1 MCQETYKTLIKKFY
15 QLYIMPIKTIHNCT
29 CLPTTNVQGKSFK
42 GCVFGSNTD
51 TQCPPS
57 ENPKDLN
64 EVCDDTVRTQWCK
77 IKEKDCGYYNDDN
90 GSQGTDRPRW
100 DFCEYPMKFAQDDKK
115 STSTPLILDKLY
127 YALGVVIFLFVFG
140 GIIPYIFMKLGW
152 IELIEV
158 WVTNLDLLATAL
170 SFRDGLFGT
179 GLFAY
184 LYRLTDQGEVSYWS
198 TLAVNYVALL
208 GVCLVVAHRVYRTK
222 SISHGWAIATIML
235 LVTYLI
241 PNEIIREYV
250 EKTYHI
256 IQKYLGK
263 DKAKSSGGAILH
275 QRFETAIPIIVG
287 LLIATGFL
295 LLEKFIIRVQLHHI
309 ERFAEYI
316 LKPMNLKNIRVEF
329 ETCVKERTK
338 H

>member
-1 MCQETYKTLIKKFY
+1 
-15 QLYIMPIKTIHNCT
+15 MPIKTIHNCT

-51 TQCPPS
+51 TKCPPT
-57 ENPKDLN
+57 ENPRDLN
-64 EVCDDTVRTQWCK
+64 EACDDKVRTQWCHV
-77 IKEKDCGYYNDDN
+77 KEKECGYYNDEGGD

-100 DFCEYPMKFAQDDKK
+100 DFCEFDLAYVQDDKK
-115 STSTPLILDKLY
+115 STSTPLILDKTY
-127 YALGVVIFLFVFG
+127 YILGLFVFLFVFG
-140 GIIPYIFMKLGW
+140 GVIPYIFVKLGW
-152 IELIEV
+152 IDMVEV

-184 LYRLTDQGEVSYWS
+184 LYRLTDQGPVSYWS
-198 TLAVNYVALL
+198 SLIINYVALL
-208 GVCLVVAHRVYRTK
+208 GVSLVVAHRVYRTK

-250 EKTYHI
+250 EKTYYA

-263 DKAKSSGGAILH
+263 DEAKSSAGMIPH
-275 QRFETAIPIIVG
+275 QRLETSVPIVVG
-287 LLIATGFL
+287 LLVAIAFL
-295 LLEKFIIRVQLHHI
+295 LLEKFIISSQLHHI
-309 ERFAEYI
+309 EKLAERF
-316 LKPMNLKNIRVEF
+316 LKPLNLKNVPVEF
-329 ETCVKERTK
+329 ETKVKKRTK

>member
-1 MCQETYKTLIKKFY
+1 
-15 QLYIMPIKTIHNCT
+15 MPIKTIHNCT

-51 TQCPPS
+51 TKCPPT
-57 ENPKDLN
+57 ENPRDLN
-64 EVCDDTVRTQWCK
+64 EACDDKVRTQWCHV
-77 IKEKDCGYYNDDN
+77 KEKECGYYNDESDD

-100 DFCEYPMKFAQDDKK
+100 DFCEFDLAYVQDEKK
-115 STSTPLILDKLY
+115 STSTPLILDKTY
-127 YALGVVIFLFVFG
+127 YILGLFVFLFVFG
-140 GIIPYIFMKLGW
+140 GVIPYIFVQLGW
-152 IELIEV
+152 IDMVEV

-184 LYRLTDQGEVSYWS
+184 LYRLSDQGPVSYWS
-198 TLAVNYVALL
+198 SLIINYVALL
-208 GVCLVVAHRVYRTK
+208 GVSLVVAHRVYRTK

-250 EKTYHI
+250 EKTYYA

-263 DKAKSSGGAILH
+263 DKAKSSAGMIPH
-275 QRFETAIPIIVG
+275 QRLETAIPIVVG
-287 LLIATGFL
+287 LLVAMAFL
-295 LLEKFIIRVQLHHI
+295 QLEKFIISSQIHHI
-309 ERFAEYI
+309 EKLAEYF
-316 LKPMNLKNIRVEF
+316 LKPLNLKNVPIEF
-329 ETCVKERTK
+329 ETKVKKRTK